1 MAPMHDGR
9 RQLAALASLVTAAA
23 AIVGAVVTLWSHWD
37 DLALALV
44 CLVVAVVAAWYVL
57 SRHGVVRIVAAVVL
71 VVAVVA
77 AVVFLVGDQGV
88 LKIAIVVALALA
100 TAGLAR
106 YALRVDQQS
115 LRVAEPPGVA
125 SQPAQRPVLLYNPK
139 SGGGKANPQFVA
151 AAEVRGIRA
160 VDLTQHG
167 DLVQLA
173 HDVIAEGADVIGVA
187 GGDGSQALVAGVAA
201 AHDVPFVCIP
211 AGTRN
216 HFALDLGVDRQDVV
230 GALDAFAGGFE
241 RRVDLAT
248 VNGRVFV
255 NNVSLGLYA
264 RIVQSDE
271 YRDAKV
277 GTAARMLPD
286 LLGNDYDP
294 FDFQVHG
301 PSGVDAAHPDL
312 VLVSNNVYK
321 LSGIGG
327 FGTRARLD
335 EGVLGVIVI
344 DVHDARDLTELVALE
359 SAGRGPSF
367 RGWHEWSDRSI
378 EVDSSQAVE
387 AGIDGEAVTLDAP
400 VRFESLPGA
409 LRVRIAPHHPGVSPA
424 AVSGEVR
431 RGGARRLVLVACG
444 RDPRQPAEAP
454 S

>member
-1 MAPMHDGR
+1 MALVIAR
-9 RQLAALASLVTAAA
+9 RLAAIGSLLTAAA
-23 AIVGAVVTLWSHWD
+23 AVVAAVAVLWAQWD
-37 DLALALV
+37 DLVLALV

-57 SRHGVVRIVAAVVL
+57 SRNGLVRAGAAVAL
-71 VVAVVA
+71 VVAIGA
-77 AVVFLVGDQGV
+77 AIAFLVGEYGV
-88 LKIAIVVALALA
+88 LLIVTATMLALA

-106 YALRVDQQS
+106 YALAVDSQS
-115 LRVAEPPGVA
+115 LRDAAPPGT
-125 SQPAQRPVLLYNPK
+125 PAPAGVHPVLLYNPK
-139 SGGGKANPQFVA
+139 SGGGKADAAFVA
-151 AAEVRGIRA
+151 EAERRGIRA

-167 DLVQLA
+167 DLLQLA
-173 HDVIAEGADVIGVA
+173 REVITGGADVVGVA

-201 AHDVPFVCIP
+201 ELDVPFVCIP

-216 HFALDLGVDRQDVV
+216 HFALDLGVDRDDVV
-230 GALDAFAGGFE
+230 GALDAFAAGFE

-264 RIVQSDE
+264 RIVQSDD
-271 YRDAKV
+271 YRDDKL

-294 FDFQVHG
+294 FDFRVHG

-321 LSGIGG
+321 LSGISGL
-327 FGTRARLD
+327 GTRVRLD

-359 SAGRGPSF
+359 TAGRGSSF

-378 EVDSSQAVE
+378 VVESGRPVE

-400 VRFESLPGA
+400 VRFESLPAA

-424 AVSGEVR
+424 AVAGKVQ
-431 RGGARRLVLVACG
+431 RGGVPRLLRVAFG
-444 RDPRQPAEAP
+444 PG
-454 S
+454 

>member
-1 MAPMHDGR
+1 MSTVHDRR
-9 RQLAALASLVTAAA
+9 RQLAALASLVIAAA
-23 AIVGAVVTLWSHWD
+23 AIVAAIVTLWSQWD
-37 DLALALV
+37 DLLLALA
-44 CLVVAVVAAWYVL
+44 CATVAVVAAWYVL
-57 SRHGVVRIVAAVVL
+57 SRRGVTRLIAVLALVFAVGAAIG
-71 VVAVVA
+71 
-77 AVVFLVGDQGV
+77 FLVGERGV
-88 LKIAIVVALALA
+88 LKIVVVVALALA
-100 TAGLAR
+100 AAGLAR
-106 YALRVDQQS
+106 YALRVDATS
-115 LRVAEPPGVA
+115 LRTAAPPGVQA
-125 SQPAQRPVLLYNPK
+125 PAAQRPVLLYNPK
-139 SGGGKANPQFVA
+139 SGGGKADAEFVA
-151 AAEVRGIRA
+151 AAEARGIRA
-160 VDLTQHG
+160 VDLTQHP

-173 HDVIAEGADVIGVA
+173 HDVIADGTDVIGVA

-201 AHDVPFVCIP
+201 EHDVPFVCIP

-216 HFALDLGVDRQDVV
+216 HFALDLGVDREDVV
-230 GALDAFAGGFE
+230 GALDAFTTGFE

-271 YRDAKV
+271 YRNAKV

-294 FDFQVHG
+294 FDFEVHG
-301 PSGVDAAHPDL
+301 PSGVESTHPDL

-359 SAGRGPSF
+359 SAGRGPSY
-367 RGWHEWSDRSI
+367 RGWQEWSDRSI
-378 EVDSSQAVE
+378 EVDSSRPVE

-424 AVSGEVR
+424 AVVVEVR
-431 RGGARRLVLVACG
+431 RGGPRRLLLVASG
-444 RDPRQPAEAP
+444 REAVGRT

>member
-1 MAPMHDGR
+1 VAVHPDRR
-9 RQLAALASLVTAAA
+9 RQLAALASLVTAVA
-23 AIVGAVVTLWSHWD
+23 AITAAVVTLWSHWD
-37 DLALALV
+37 DLLLALV
-44 CLVVAVVAAWYVL
+44 SLTVAVVAAWYVL
-57 SRHGVVRIVAAVVL
+57 SRRGLVRGIAMVAL
-71 VVAVVA
+71 VVAVGA
-77 AVVFLVGDQGV
+77 AVAFLLGENGV
-88 LKIAIVVALALA
+88 LLIVIVVALALA
-100 TAGLAR
+100 AAGLAR
-106 YALRVDQQS
+106 YALQVDAGS
-115 LRVAEPPGVA
+115 LRTSGPPGVQTA
-125 SQPAQRPVLLYNPK
+125 AAQRPVLLYNPK
-139 SGGGKANPQFVA
+139 SGGGKANAAFVA
-151 AAEVRGIRA
+151 AAEARGIRA
-160 VDLTQHG
+160 VDLTQHP

-173 HDVIAEGADVIGVA
+173 HDVIAEGSDVIGVA

-201 AHDVPFVCIP
+201 EHDVPFVCIP

-216 HFALDLGVDRQDVV
+216 HFALDLGVDREDVI
-230 GALDAFAGGFE
+230 GALDAFTTGFE

-294 FDFQVHG
+294 FDFEVHG
-301 PSGVDAAHPDL
+301 PSGVDSVHPDL

-344 DVHDARDLTELVALE
+344 DVNDARDLTELVALE

-367 RGWHEWSDRSI
+367 RGWHEWSDRTI
-378 EVDSSQAVE
+378 EVDSSLPVE

-400 VRFESLPGA
+400 VRFASLPGA

-424 AVSGEVR
+424 AVVGEVR
-431 RGGARRLVLVACG
+431 RGGPRRLVLIACG
-444 RDPRQPAEAP
+444 RVPVEPTA
-454 S
+454 

>member
-1 MAPMHDGR
+1 MLKR
-9 RQLAALASLVTAAA
+9 RLAAIASLVAAA
-23 AIVGAVVTLWSHWD
+23 ASVAVAVVFLWSQWD

-57 SRHGVVRIVAAVVL
+57 SRHGAQRIIAAVVL
-71 VVAVVA
+71 VVAVGA
-77 AVVFLVGDQGV
+77 ALAFLVGEHSIVMIVVGLV
-88 LKIAIVVALALA
+88 LAIV
-100 TAGLAR
+100 TAALAR
-106 YALRVDQQS
+106 YALAVDPAS
-115 LRVAEPPGVA
+115 LRTATPPGVPA
-125 SQPAQRPVLLYNPK
+125 PPAQRPVLLYNPK
-139 SGGGKANPQFVA
+139 SGGGKADPEFVA
-151 AAEVRGIRA
+151 AAEERGIRA
-160 VDLTQHG
+160 IDLTQG
-167 DLVQLA
+167 DDLVQLA
-173 HDVIAEGADVIGVA
+173 HDVIAEGADVVGVA

-201 AHDVPFVCIP
+201 EHDMPFVCIP

-216 HFALDLGVDRQDVV
+216 HFALDLGVDRDDVV
-230 GALDAFAGGFE
+230 GALDAFAAGYE

-248 VNGRVFV
+248 VNDRVFV

-271 YRDAKV
+271 YRDDKV

-294 FDFQVHG
+294 FDFRVHG
-301 PSGVDAAHPDL
+301 PSGVDATHPDL

-359 SAGRGPSF
+359 TAGRGSSF
-367 RGWHEWSDRSI
+367 RGWHEWSDRTI
-378 EVDSSQAVE
+378 GVESSRPVE

-400 VRFESLPGA
+400 VRFESRPAA

-424 AVSGEVR
+424 AVAAHVQ
-431 RGGARRLVLVACG
+431 RGGVKRLLGVAFGPAR
-444 RDPRQPAEAP
+444 
-454 S
+454 